1 MVSACMQSKIPF
13 VASLRLEV
21 DFIILTS
28 SSFDLETDSVVT
40 NLQQTFSSKMH
51 SVVEDGPLAFLAN
64 EELHCCSLS
73 VDGLGWH
80 SVLSLKKKEK
90 ECILV
95 AITCDCPRTLV
106 IQILV
111 F

>member
-1 MVSACMQSKIPF
+1 MKVLDREKVLNRYSTSKMVSACMQSKIPF
-13 VASLRLEV
+13 VASL
-21 DFIILTS
+21 
-28 SSFDLETDSVVT
+28 TDSVVT

-51 SVVEDGPLAFLAN
+51 SVVEDGPLAFLVN

-80 SVLSLKKKEK
+80 SVLSLNKK

-106 IQILV
+106 IQTPV